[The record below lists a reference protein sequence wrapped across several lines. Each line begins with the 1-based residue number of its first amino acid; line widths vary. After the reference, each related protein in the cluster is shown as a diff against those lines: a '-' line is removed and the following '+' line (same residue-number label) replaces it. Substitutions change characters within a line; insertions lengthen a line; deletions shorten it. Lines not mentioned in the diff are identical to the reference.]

1 MGKFL
6 KNFGLGLVYILV
18 LPIFLAALAIAAV
31 YGFFACIVLFCHA
44 TYRFFKG
51 EDPFKKLDDD
61 KKVDTIKI
69 AQMNNEMHLQP
80 AAPAQSIPASPSN
93 VYVQQNY
100 YQNNRA
106 NHQKEA
112 NSEAAKPVEANG
124 FYKDAPALGGA
135 SRKNQAIDVT
145 PKETPSL
152 TSNHS
157 APSIPNRQQTLGF
170 IDIPKDDDGK
180 DK

>member
-18 LPIFLAALAIAAV
+18 LPIFLATLAVAAV
-31 YGFFACIVLFCHA
+31 YGFFACLVLFFHA

-69 AQMNNEMHLQP
+69 AQMNNEMRLQP
-80 AAPAQSIPASPSN
+80 AAPAQSIPAGPAN

-106 NHQKEA
+106 SHQKEA
-112 NSEAAKPVEANG
+112 NSETAKPVEANG
-124 FYKDAPALGGA
+124 FYNDIPTLGGEP
-135 SRKNQAIDVT
+135 RKNQAIDVT

-157 APSIPNRQQTLGF
+157 RPSMANKQPIGY